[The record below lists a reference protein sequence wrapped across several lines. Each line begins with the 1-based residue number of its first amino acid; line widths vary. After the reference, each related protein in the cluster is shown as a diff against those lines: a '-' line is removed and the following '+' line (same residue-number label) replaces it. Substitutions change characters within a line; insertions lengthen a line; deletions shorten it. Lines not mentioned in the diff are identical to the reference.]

1 MQIRYFEPDH
11 MKILDEAIFIS
22 EDVINDY
29 FSLSCSHWVR
39 NPYEVRTLREV
50 SSWEYPGEAFAHLLR
65 YGKNLAEKLSGRDSR
80 KFYRICLHDH
90 NILDQTSGGKR
101 ERLLP
106 FLIYV
111 ITHEFVHI
119 MRFSRYY
126 CHPEFNDHNEEEQKV
141 HLATR
146 DILAPIGVRGLDVV
160 LDRFFPHSQ
169 LNKN

>member
-11 MKILDEAIFIS
+11 IKILDEAVSIS
-22 EDVINDY
+22 EDVISDY
-29 FSLSCSHWVR
+29 FSISSDHWIK
-39 NPYEVRTLREV
+39 NPYEIRTLREV
-50 SSWEYPGEAFAHLLR
+50 NSWEYPGKAFAHLVR
-65 YGKNLAEKLSGRDSR
+65 YGKKITQKQSGRDSR

-90 NILDQTSGGKR
+90 NILDQTSGGKKK
-101 ERLLP
+101 RLFP

-126 CHPEFNDHNEEEQKV
+126 CHPEFNNHNEEEQKV
-141 HLATR
+141 YLATH
-146 DILAPIGVRGLDVV
+146 DILASVRVRGLDIV
-160 LDRFFPHSQ
+160 LDRFLPHVQ

>member
-1 MQIRYFEPDH
+1 MQTRYFEPDH
-11 MKILDEAIFIS
+11 VKVLEEAISIS
-22 EDVINDY
+22 EDVISDY
-29 FSLSCSHWVR
+29 FSLSSNHWVR

-50 SSWEYPGEAFAHLLR
+50 SSWEYPGKAFAHLVH
-65 YGKNLAEKLSGRDSR
+65 YGKNITQKQSGRDSL
-80 KFYRICLHDH
+80 KFYRICLNDH

-106 FLIYV
+106 FLVYI

-126 CHPEFNDHNEEEQKV
+126 CHPEFNDRGKEEQKV

-146 DILAPIGVRGLDVV
+146 NILTRIGIRGLDAV
-160 LDRFFPHSQ
+160 LKRFFPHSQ